1 MKRYNDFEDLSI
13 NQYFN
18 AINQVELLT
27 QEEEIDLAKK
37 KGIGDEKA
45 KESLIN
51 ANLRLVVKIAKNYT
65 NLESSLIDLIQE
77 GNLGL
82 IRAAEK
88 FDYNMGCR
96 FSTYASYWIKHYI
109 TRFIAKRSRT
119 IRVPIR
125 KGDLFK
131 KIKRV
136 QDELTNELGKEP
148 SYRDIADMLGI
159 DERSVSDILEV
170 FQPTVSLEYPLN
182 DEEFNLYEVVSDE
195 KFLSPD
201 TSISRRDLKKELK
214 SAMESLMENERLIL
228 TKRFGLDGSEPV
240 TLKDVGNE
248 FGISA
253 ETVRQL
259 YRGFVPTG
267 ETAPTSRIF
276 RKTLIGAQVIPSRVR
291 AFSLA

>member
-1 MKRYNDFEDLSI
+1 MKKYNDFEDLSI

-27 QEEEIDLAKK
+27 PEEEIELAKK
-37 KGIGDEKA
+37 KCKGDEKA
-45 KESLIN
+45 KEALIN

-88 FDYNMGCR
+88 FDYKMGCR

-131 KIKRV
+131 KIKRA

-148 SYRDIADMLGI
+148 TYKDIADMLGI

-201 TSISRRDLKKELK
+201 TSISRRDLKKELEI
-214 SAMESLMENERLIL
+214 AMESLMENERLIL
-228 TKRFGLDGSEPV
+228 TKRFGLDGNEPV

-253 ETVRQL
+253 ETVRQI
-259 YRGFVPTG
+259 
-267 ETAPTSRIF
+267 EA
-276 RKTLIGAQVIPSRVR
+276 R
-291 AFSLA
+291 AMQKIKQRFAYLADYIE

>member
-1 MKRYNDFEDLSI
+1 MKKYNDFEDLSI

-18 AINQVELLT
+18 AINQVDLLT
-27 QEEEIDLAKK
+27 PEEEIELAKK
-37 KGIGDEKA
+37 KCKGDEKA
-45 KESLIN
+45 KEALIN

-88 FDYNMGCR
+88 FDYKMGCR

-131 KIKRV
+131 KIKRA

-148 SYRDIADMLGI
+148 SYKDIADMLGI

-201 TSISRRDLKKELK
+201 TSISRRDLKKELEI
-214 SAMESLMENERLIL
+214 AMESLMENERLIL
-228 TKRFGLDGSEPV
+228 TKRFGLDGNEPV

-253 ETVRQL
+253 ETVRQI
-259 YRGFVPTG
+259 
-267 ETAPTSRIF
+267 EA
-276 RKTLIGAQVIPSRVR
+276 R
-291 AFSLA
+291 AMQKIKQRFAYLADYIE

>member
-1 MKRYNDFEDLSI
+1 MKKYNDFEDLSI

-18 AINQVELLT
+18 AINQVDLLT
-27 QEEEIDLAKK
+27 PEEEIDLAKSK
-37 KGIGDEKA
+37 CKGDEKA
-45 KESLIN
+45 KEALIN

-88 FDYNMGCR
+88 FDYKMGCR

-131 KIKRV
+131 KIKRA

-148 SYRDIADMLGI
+148 SYKDIADMLGI

-201 TSISRRDLKKELK
+201 TSISRRDLKKELQI
-214 SAMESLMENERLIL
+214 AMESLMENERLIL
-228 TKRFGLDGSEPV
+228 TKRFGLDGNEPV

-253 ETVRQL
+253 ETVRQI
-259 YRGFVPTG
+259 
-267 ETAPTSRIF
+267 EA
-276 RKTLIGAQVIPSRVR
+276 R
-291 AFSLA
+291 AMQKIKQRFAYLADYIE

>member
-1 MKRYNDFEDLSI
+1 MKKYNDFEDLSI

-27 QEEEIDLAKK
+27 PEEEIELAKK
-37 KGIGDEKA
+37 KGKGDEKA
-45 KESLIN
+45 KEALIN

-88 FDYNMGCR
+88 FDYKMGCR

-131 KIKRV
+131 KIKRA

-148 SYRDIADMLGI
+148 SYKDIADMLGI

-201 TSISRRDLKKELK
+201 TSISRRDLKKELEI
-214 SAMESLMENERLIL
+214 AMESLMENERLIL
-228 TKRFGLDGSEPV
+228 TKRFGLDGNEPV

-253 ETVRQL
+253 ETVRQI
-259 YRGFVPTG
+259 
-267 ETAPTSRIF
+267 EA
-276 RKTLIGAQVIPSRVR
+276 R
-291 AFSLA
+291 AMQKIKQRFAYLADYIE

>member
-1 MKRYNDFEDLSI
+1 MKKYNDFEDLSI

-27 QEEEIDLAKK
+27 PEEEIELAKK
-37 KGIGDEKA
+37 KCKGDEKA
-45 KESLIN
+45 KEALIN

-88 FDYNMGCR
+88 FDYKMGCR

-131 KIKRV
+131 KIKRA

-148 SYRDIADMLGI
+148 SYKDIADMLGI

-182 DEEFNLYEVVSDE
+182 DEEFNLYEVVGDE

-201 TSISRRDLKKELK
+201 TSISRRDLKKELEI
-214 SAMESLMENERLIL
+214 AMESLMENERLIL
-228 TKRFGLDGSEPV
+228 TKRFGLDGNEPV

-253 ETVRQL
+253 ETVRQI
-259 YRGFVPTG
+259 
-267 ETAPTSRIF
+267 EA
-276 RKTLIGAQVIPSRVR
+276 R
-291 AFSLA
+291 AMQKIKQRFAYLADYIE

>member
-13 NQYFN
+13 NQYFS
-18 AINQVELLT
+18 AINQIDLLT
-27 QEEEIDLAKK
+27 PEEEIELAKK
-37 KGIGDEKA
+37 KCKGDEKA
-45 KESLIN
+45 KEALIN

-88 FDYNMGCR
+88 FDYKMGCR

-148 SYRDIADMLGI
+148 SYKDIADMLGI

-201 TSISRRDLKKELK
+201 TSISRRDLKKELEI
-214 SAMESLMENERLIL
+214 AMESLMENERLIL
-228 TKRFGLDGSEPV
+228 TKRFGLDGNEPV

-253 ETVRQL
+253 ETVRQI
-259 YRGFVPTG
+259 
-267 ETAPTSRIF
+267 EA
-276 RKTLIGAQVIPSRVR
+276 R
-291 AFSLA
+291 AMQKIKQRFAYLADYIE

>member
-253 ETVRQL
+253 ETVRQI
-259 YRGFVPTG
+259 
-267 ETAPTSRIF
+267 EA
-276 RKTLIGAQVIPSRVR
+276 R
-291 AFSLA
+291 AMQK

>member
-131 KIKRV
+131 KIKRA

-182 DEEFNLYEVVSDE
+182 DDEFNLYEVVSDE

-253 ETVRQL
+253 ETVRQIIL
-259 YRGFVPTG
+259 NNFLKGRLLTCPFLFFLP
-267 ETAPTSRIF
+267 ALSSSSKKI
-276 RKTLIGAQVIPSRVR
+276 
-291 AFSLA
+291 

>member
-182 DEEFNLYEVVSDE
+182 DDEFNLYEVVSDE

-253 ETVRQL
+253 ETVRQI
-259 YRGFVPTG
+259 
-267 ETAPTSRIF
+267 EA
-276 RKTLIGAQVIPSRVR
+276 R
-291 AFSLA
+291 AMQKIKQRFSYLADYIE